1 MSHLFDF
8 CFRVFQRG
16 VSVEEFWDTKSQIM
30 GESGLGLLLGISGSE
45 GAKVYHIWDG
55 ANVSRRSITDGVF
68 LEIWEYQY
76 HIPPFTLQFVVGRF
90 FYTTVYYHMT
100 NQISF
105 RWKQD
110 DEMNMREEKAKT
122 ILR

>member
-55 ANVSRRSITDGVF
+55 ANVSRRSITNGGVPGDF
-68 LEIWEYQY
+68 GVPAPYPPIYFAIRRREILLYHGLLSYDQPDIFSLEA
-76 HIPPFTLQFVVGRF
+76 G
-90 FYTTVYYHMT
+90 
-100 NQISF
+100 
-105 RWKQD
+105 
-110 DEMNMREEKAKT
+110 
-122 ILR
+122 